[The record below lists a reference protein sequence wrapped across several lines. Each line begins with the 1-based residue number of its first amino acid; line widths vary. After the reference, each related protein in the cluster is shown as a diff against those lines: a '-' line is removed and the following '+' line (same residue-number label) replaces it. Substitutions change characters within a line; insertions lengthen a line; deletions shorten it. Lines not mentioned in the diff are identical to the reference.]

1 MKAMKKE
8 KTHSFYNVY
17 HDIRLFLS
25 KKERRTISKTKSK
38 NRLLLNSR
46 NGNNIKFI
54 GFIAQFSHDV
64 YQKIYRH
71 NLLGYM
77 RLKMVK
83 IEKYT
88 SMLFYKD

>member
-1 MKAMKKE
+1 MKTMKKE
-8 KTHSFYNVY
+8 KTHNVY
-17 HDIRLFLS
+17 HDVRLFLS
-25 KKERRTISKTKSK
+25 KKERRTISKTQSK
-38 NRLLLNSR
+38 NRRLLLNSR

-54 GFIAQFSHDV
+54 DFIAKFSHDA

-77 RLKMVK
+77 RLEMAK

-88 SMLFYKD
+88 SMLFYKV